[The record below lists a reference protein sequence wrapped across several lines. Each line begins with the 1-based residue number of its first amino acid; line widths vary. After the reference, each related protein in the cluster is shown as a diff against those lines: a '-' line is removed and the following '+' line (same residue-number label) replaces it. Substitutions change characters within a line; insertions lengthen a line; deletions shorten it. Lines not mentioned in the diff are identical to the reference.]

1 MVWYKVI
8 IVSAVSLSLRDKV
21 RLRDRESLTTIAIE
35 YTNTSISRFRIEG
48 TVIIGRLSHR
58 S

>member
-1 MVWYKVI
+1 MEGGRRERQI
-8 IVSAVSLSLRDKV
+8 E

-35 YTNTSISRFRIEG
+35 YTSISRFGIEG
-48 TVIIGRLSHR
+48 IVIIGRLSHR